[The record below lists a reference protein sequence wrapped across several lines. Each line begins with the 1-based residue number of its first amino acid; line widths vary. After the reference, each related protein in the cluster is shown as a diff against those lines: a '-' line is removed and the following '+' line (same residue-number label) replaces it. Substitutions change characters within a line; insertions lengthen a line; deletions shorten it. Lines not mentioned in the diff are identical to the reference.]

1 MARWLADPSQ
11 ELLLVRCRRLL
22 LGFFEEAYKADAWWM
37 KTGTAGVLSD
47 PGATSAW
54 VAGGNGEVI
63 AVLHLP
69 RGRGKAEG
77 LARFRAVMGL
87 PAKP

>member
-1 MARWLADPSQ
+1 
-11 ELLLVRCRRLL
+11 
-22 LGFFEEAYKADAWWM
+22 M
-37 KTGTAGVLSD
+37 KTGTGSVPRDAS
-47 PGATSAW
+47 ATSAW
-54 VAGGNGEVI
+54 VVGSNGQVI

-77 LARFRAVMGL
+77 LARFREVLGL